1 MYYHELR
8 AILLFL
14 LDVGPLDTL
23 SSLLFSFIQKKNWF
37 CVRTIHV
44 HGEWDSFTLDA
55 LRNRKGK
62 DTTRGTVLQKDLGL
76 SLFSCR

>member
-23 SSLLFSFIQKKNWF
+23 SSLLFSFIKKKIGS
-37 CVRTIHV
+37 V
-44 HGEWDSFTLDA
+44 
-55 LRNRKGK
+55 
-62 DTTRGTVLQKDLGL
+62 
-76 SLFSCR
+76 